1 MGHPVFGDYR
11 SRAFFSGVVLFVAI
25 IQAVIVHFSIN
36 LALEYA
42 FADSFI
48 FNIIFACCVLPLW
61 FPVYY
66 IRWKD
71 MTWYFNVITY
81 LAMLVLLLL
90 VWLGSGYLLI
100 HLFFKGNDAFISYL
114 DTSLL
119 WKIIEGTFFYIIV
132 VLAYFLFL
140 TYENL
145 KEKEKNEDRLNQL
158 IKTGGGLEKIA
169 VKDRQHI
176 HVITVQEINYLEA
189 CGDYVSLFTATGS
202 FLKEQTMKY
211 FEENLP
217 SKQFVRIHRSFIV
230 NVSEV
235 SKIELYEKE
244 SYRIHLKNGKILK
257 ASNSGYKALKEVI
270 KL

>member
-1 MGHPVFGDYR
+1 MDHPVFWNYR
-11 SRAFFSGVVLFVAI
+11 PKAIFAGVVLLVII
-25 IQAVIVHFSIN
+25 IQAVIIYFAAN
-36 LALEYA
+36 LPLGYAL
-42 FADSFI
+42 ADSFV
-48 FNIIFACCVLPLW
+48 FNIIFACCVLLLW

-71 MTWYFNVITY
+71 KAWYFNGITY

-90 VWLGSGYLLI
+90 VWLGAGYLLMN
-100 HLFFKGNDAFISYL
+100 LFFKGNNAFISYL
-114 DTSLL
+114 DTSLI
-119 WKIIEGTFFYIIV
+119 WKIIEGIFFYIIV
-132 VLAYFLFL
+132 VLTYFLFL
-140 TYENL
+140 MNEKL
-145 KEKEKNEDRLNQL
+145 KEKEKNEVKLNQL
-158 IKTGGGLEKIA
+158 IKTGGLERVA
-169 VKDRQHI
+169 VKDRQQI
-176 HVITVQEINYLEA
+176 HVIPVQEINYLEA

-244 SYRIHLKNGKILK
+244 SYRIHLKNGKTLK
-257 ASNSGYKALKEVI
+257 ASNSGYKALKEIVS
-270 KL
+270 L